1 MLRIIV
7 LTLTICCTRNLSS
20 QLYKYQSVN
29 KKIDNIEVLKISE
42 DSLHSTFQITIP
54 NKVALHYHEYHTE
67 NIIVIHGKAR
77 MKLGNDTIVIK
88 KGDQVT
94 IPMKTEHEVIKV
106 LSRKPLSV
114 YSIQSPKFDGTD
126 RIILKP

>member
-7 LTLTICCTRNLSS
+7 LTLTICFTRNLSS

-29 KKIDNIEVLKISE
+29 KKIDNIEVFKISE
-42 DSLHSTFQITIP
+42 DSLQSTFQITIP
-54 NKVALHYHEYHTE
+54 NKVALHYHDYHTE

-126 RIILKP
+126 RILLKP